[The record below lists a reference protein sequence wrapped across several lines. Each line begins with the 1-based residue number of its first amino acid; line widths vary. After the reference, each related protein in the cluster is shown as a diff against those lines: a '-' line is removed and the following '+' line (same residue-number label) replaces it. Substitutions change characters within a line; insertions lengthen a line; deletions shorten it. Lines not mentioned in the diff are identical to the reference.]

1 MQTLSQ
7 DLRYAVRMLLK
18 SPGFTAVAVFTLALG
33 IGANTAIFSVVNAV
47 LLRPLPYPDSDR
59 LVQVASTHRQLER
72 WYDWVSYPD
81 FVDWRNENRVFENMA
96 AYRTF
101 GFNLAGGGQP
111 EFVPGMFVSA
121 SLFSVLRA
129 EPTLGRSFLP
139 EEEQPGRNRVVII
152 SHGLW
157 QRRFGSDPGLIGKAV
172 QIDGE
177 SYTVVGIMPPS
188 FNFPPAG
195 WRNRDIWVPGTRGP
209 ERDDRNSHNHWV
221 VARLKPGVTIE
232 QAQANMEAIA
242 RSLGQ
247 RYPGDRYMGVRVTL
261 LQEKVANNIRP
272 ALLVLMGAIG
282 LVLLI
287 ACANLAN
294 LLLARGVT
302 RQKETAV
309 RQALGASRRRLL
321 RQWLTESL
329 LLALLGGAAGLLLA
343 FQGIELLIRWGPNL
357 PRLEETTI
365 DLRVLAFT
373 FLLSLASGL
382 IFGIA
387 PALQSSKI
395 DLQEALKESGTRS
408 PVLGRARTRSLLVM
422 AEVALALML
431 LVSAGLLIRSFV
443 RLLEVDPGFNP
454 ERILTGEILLPTP
467 KYAEPRRQVAFFK
480 EAVERVEALP
490 GVQAAGGSSSVPLF
504 DNDTGGIQIEGRPE
518 PHPGEL
524 AVEAERPKVTP
535 GYFRAMG
542 IPLLRGRTFTWA
554 DNQDSLPVAIIS
566 KMAAELYWPNEDP
579 IGKRVSIYDGDERGP
594 VWRQVVG
601 VVGDIRHDGLKERV
615 RPGIY
620 VPVLQ
625 SPTFIMVLAVRT
637 RMEPSSLSTAIRR
650 AVMAVDK
657 DQPVFLRTMEQA
669 ISESMS
675 DRRFQMTLLGV
686 FGAVALLLAAMGVYG
701 VISYSVSQRTHEI
714 GVRMA
719 LGARPR
725 DMLRLV
731 MGQGMRLALTGVAV
745 GLVAAFAMTR
755 VLSSLLYGVTA
766 TDPATFLGV
775 SLLLTGVALLA
786 CYIPA
791 RKATK
796 VDPMVAL
803 RYE

>member
-1 MQTLSQ
+1 
-7 DLRYAVRMLLK
+7 MLLK
-18 SPGFTAVAVFTLALG
+18 SPGFTAVAVITLALG
-33 IGANTAIFSVVNAV
+33 IGANTAIFSIVNTV

-59 LVQVASTHRQLER
+59 LVQVASTQRHLER

-81 FVDWRNENRVFENMA
+81 FVDWRTENRVFEDMA
-96 AYRTF
+96 AYRAF
-101 GFNLAGGGQP
+101 GFTLTGLDHP
-111 EFVPGMFVSA
+111 ELLPGMFVSA

-129 EPTLGRSFLP
+129 EPMLGRSFLP
-139 EEEQPGRNRVVII
+139 EEDQPGRNRVVII
-152 SHGLW
+152 SYGLW
-157 QRRFGSDPGLIGKAV
+157 QRRFGSDPGLVGKAV
-172 QIDGE
+172 QIDGQ
-177 SYTVVGIMPPS
+177 SYTVVGVMRPG
-188 FNFPPAG
+188 FHFRQAAAWG
-195 WRNRDIWVPGTRGP
+195 DRDVWIPGTRDP
-209 ERDDRNSHNHWV
+209 ERNDRYSHNHWV

-242 RSLGQ
+242 RGLAQ
-247 RYPGDRYMGVRVTL
+247 RYPEDQDMGVMVTL

-294 LLLARGVT
+294 LLLARGVA
-302 RQKETAV
+302 RKKETAV
-309 RQALGASRRRLL
+309 RQALGASRGRLL

-343 FQGIELLIRWGPNL
+343 FQGIEFILWWGPNL

-365 DLRVLAFT
+365 DLRVLAFI
-373 FLLSLASGL
+373 FLLSLASGVM
-382 IFGIA
+382 FGTA

-408 PVLGRARTRSLLVM
+408 AGLGRARTRSLLVVG
-422 AEVALALML
+422 EVALALML

-454 ERILTGEILLPTP
+454 ESILTGEILLPTP
-467 KYAEPRRQVAFFK
+467 KYAAPRRQAAFFK
-480 EAVERVEALP
+480 EVVERVEALP
-490 GVQAAGGSSSVPLF
+490 GVQAAGGSSSVPLI

-524 AVEAERPKVTP
+524 AVQAEKPKVTP
-535 GYFRAMG
+535 GYFRAME

-554 DNQDSLPVAIIS
+554 DNERSLPVAIIS
-566 KMAAELYWPNEDP
+566 RMAAELYWPNEDP

-594 VWRQVVG
+594 VWREVVG
-601 VVGDIRHDGLKERV
+601 IVGDIRHDGLKERV

-637 RMEPSSLSTAIRR
+637 RMDPSSLSAAIRR

-669 ISESMS
+669 VSDSMS

-686 FGAVALLLAAMGVYG
+686 FAAVALLLAAIGVYG

-719 LGARPR
+719 LGAQRR

-766 TDPATFLGV
+766 TDPGTFAGV
-775 SLLLTGVALLA
+775 SLLLVGAAFLA